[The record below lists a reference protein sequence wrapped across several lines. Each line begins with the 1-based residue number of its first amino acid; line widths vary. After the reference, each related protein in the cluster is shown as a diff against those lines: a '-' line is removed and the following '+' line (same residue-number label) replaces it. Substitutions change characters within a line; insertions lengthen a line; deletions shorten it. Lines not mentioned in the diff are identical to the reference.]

1 MCKRV
6 TSPLVRAYRTEN
18 IAATSACDVT
28 AATSVLRAR
37 RGVASLSPLARA
49 PERGEGRGGKA
60 RQRRLAKHATIQKH
74 LSEAP
79 DIIYNVMGAH
89 RITT

>member
-18 IAATSACDVT
+18 VAATSACDVT

-37 RGVASLSPLARA
+37 RGVATLSLVARA

-60 RQRRLAKHATIQKH
+60 RQLRLAKHAT
-74 LSEAP
+74 LRFYLLLA
-79 DIIYNVMGAH
+79 IYLL
-89 RITT
+89 REFCE